1 MRHDELTIYS
11 IRMADKPTRYKSS
24 FALKEIVAGAA
35 LLNATERQ
43 LLLKEQ
49 CLFDDDCLGSI
60 SHLNKWWGELTA
72 THYLIQAN
80 TQPFIGN
87 AHYRRHWDE
96 NDLCHLSVNELGMAI
111 PLRFNF
117 SLSNQFRGGHAFKGV
132 EMTMH
137 LAELGKLPF
146 TPAEL
151 EAVWNQNTFQGGPL
165 AVGSFSYFKQLMTV
179 LFDCLWPVWTEYE
192 DYIKTLQG
200 YDARAIAFL
209 SERFLTGIL
218 LHKEKFIPR
227 IPVRHISLHLAGS

>member
-1 MRHDELTIYS
+1 MHHDELTIYS

-35 LLNATERQ
+35 LLNDTEKQ

-49 CLFDDDCLGSI
+49 CLFDDDCPSSI
-60 SHLNKWWGELTA
+60 SHLNNWWGELTA
-72 THYLIQAN
+72 TYCLIQTN
-80 TQPFIGN
+80 TKPFIGN

-111 PLRFNF
+111 PFQFNI
-117 SLSNQFRGGHAFKGV
+117 SLSNQFNGGHAFKGV

-146 TPAEL
+146 TAEEL
-151 EAVWNQNTFQGGPL
+151 NAVWHQNTFQGGPL
-165 AVGSFSYFKQLMTV
+165 AIGNFNYFKQLMTI
-179 LFDCLWPVWTEYE
+179 LFDCLWPVWEEYE
-192 DYIKTLQG
+192 DYIKALKG

-218 LHKEKFIPR
+218 LYKEKFIPR
-227 IPVRHISLHLAGS
+227 IPLHHIPLRLVGP